1 MEKYLITLQTH
12 IKKLDE
18 KIEKFVKSGKY
29 ARYLILI
36 AVAGIVIIV
45 MAIVNA
51 FSAKTFGSISYGGK
65 TYKTVVIGSQTWM
78 AENLNFDASGSR
90 CYENEF
96 RNCYKYG
103 RLYNWETAKKVC
115 PAGWHLPTNA
125 EWAELASGKLAGKY
139 LKATS
144 DWDNNGNGV
153 DKFGFAALPGG
164 FGTIDGKFFNMSY
177 SGFWWSSTEFNA
189 DDAHARY
196 MYENEDHVS
205 WRNYDK
211 TGLFSVRCIKN

>member
-29 ARYLILI
+29 AKYLILV
-36 AVAGIVIIV
+36 AVVGLIMTVS
-45 MAIVNA
+45 AIVSA
-51 FSAKTFGSISYGGK
+51 FSSKTGSISYGGK
-65 TYKTVVIGSQTWM
+65 TYKTLVIGSQTWI

-90 CYENEF
+90 CYDDEF

-125 EWAELASGKLAGKY
+125 EWSELVSSKLAGKY
-139 LKATS
+139 LKAT
-144 DWDNNGNGV
+144 
-153 DKFGFAALPGG
+153 
-164 FGTIDGKFFNMSY
+164 
-177 SGFWWSSTEFNA
+177 
-189 DDAHARY
+189 
-196 MYENEDHVS
+196 
-205 WRNYDK
+205 
-211 TGLFSVRCIKN
+211 